1 MFTCENCGK
10 EMPEDKER
18 CIGRLTRFG
27 ARILSK
33 TPPPSIFR
41 PRRLCKPCFFA
52 ASAAALTAA
61 IAVLA
66 GIALFGV
73 GLCVGVFKQLRNQSD
88 GVLTILSSIV
98 GLALMYFIF
107 LRRRPYEG

>member
-10 EMPEDKER
+10 EAEAKER
-18 CIGRLTRFG
+18 SIGRLTRFG

-33 TPPPSIFR
+33 TPSPSDFP
-41 PRRLCKPCFFA
+41 PRRLCKQCFFA

-61 IAVLA
+61 IAVWA
-66 GIALFGV
+66 AIAL
-73 GLCVGVFKQLRNQSD
+73 LCVGVLKQLRNHSD
-88 GVLTILSSIV
+88 GALTILSSIV

-107 LRRRPYEG
+107 LRRRPYAG